1 MTINPDQFL
10 LVSKHFLAIGLV
22 NLVRG
27 HLQTEACTLNVT
39 VTLLQDPPPPHPP
52 TLSS

>member
-1 MTINPDQFL
+1 ML
-10 LVSKHFLAIGLV
+10 ASVLVIGLA

-39 VTLLQDPPPPHPP
+39 VTLLQDPPPPPP
-52 TLSS
+52 LNVMNEYSSVLY